1 MLTSDTEQQ
10 WNQAFK
16 EAKSLL
22 RDHPT
27 KIEKLT
33 EIFKR
38 SSYYAGYCIRQLDT
52 NLLLLGSTS
61 AESNHSSIT

>member
-1 MLTSDTEQQ
+1 MLASDTEQQ

-16 EAKSLL
+16 EAKLLL

-33 EIFKR
+33 EMYKR
-38 SSYYAGYCIRQLDT
+38 PSYYAGYYIRQLDT
-52 NLLLLGSTS
+52 NLLLLESTS